1 MRALFARQYRW
12 QCWLDV
18 EAALAAAEAE
28 YGIIPVAAAE
38 AIASAA
44 RLAGLDVAR
53 IQRGIAETSHPL
65 MALVTELA
73 MAAGEHGGWV
83 HWGAT
88 TQNITQTG
96 DVLVLREAHRK
107 ILRLLA
113 GVLSAAADLAER
125 TAGML
130 AAGRTHGQH
139 AVPITFGFKPAGWID
154 ELVRHVTR
162 LRSAEGRVFTA
173 MTGGA
178 VGNFASLG
186 RAGPPVQD
194 AVAARLDLVPMA
206 VPSRAIVDSFAE
218 YVCLLGLLGA
228 TGTRIALEVFQLM
241 KTELAEASEPAPPGT
256 VGSSTMPHK
265 RNPQLSDD
273 CITIGAQLR
282 ALVPLALE
290 GMLHDHEVDGAHSAM
305 LDDALE
311 RACVLAGDLLVRLEV
326 IVSGLEVDPARM
338 RANLALSG
346 GMISSEAVMLGLGQA
361 IGRQTAHEVVYD
373 AARGESTTFAAAL
386 KHDPRV
392 TAHLDAAAIDR
403 LLDPAGH
410 TGMSEGHRPRGRPA
424 GPLHSARHHRG
435 LVASSRSPA
444 AGPSASHSA
453 SWPGRR
459 LHRSPDTFPAHGHPD
474 PPHRQ
479 VPGDP
484 SNAAAPGVRTPR
496 HLGAGAS
503 LLNPRAR
510 CPGAGRAGSRVSRA
524 GRLPA
529 RPVRR
534 RWRPGGPGSER
545 RPGSRA
551 GPVPGSRP
559 ARGGRP
565 PARLRSA
572 RSRRAHASAAAILA
586 RSSCSAI
593 TLSRAV
599 WMSARIAGTGSL
611 LVQVREGVFQS
622 AVVVGQLVGGQRVQG
637 VLGRVYFWSLA

>member
-28 YGIIPVAAAE
+28 CGVIPVAAAE

-178 VGNFASLG
+178 VGTFASLG
-186 RAGPPVQD
+186 PAGPPVQD
-194 AVAARLDLVPMA
+194 AVAARLGLAPMA

-228 TGTRIALEVFQLM
+228 TGTRIALEVFAADEDR
-241 KTELAEASEPAPPGT
+241 TGR
-256 VGSSTMPHK
+256 G
-265 RNPQLSDD
+265 
-273 CITIGAQLR
+273 
-282 ALVPLALE
+282 
-290 GMLHDHEVDGAHSAM
+290 
-305 LDDALE
+305 E
-311 RACVLAGDLLVRLEV
+311 RAGAAG
-326 IVSGLEVDPARM
+326 
-338 RANLALSG
+338 NG
-346 GMISSEAVMLGLGQA
+346 GQF
-361 IGRQTAHEVVYD
+361 HD
-373 AARGESTTFAAAL
+373 AAQA
-386 KHDPRV
+386 
-392 TAHLDAAAIDR
+392 
-403 LLDPAGH
+403 
-410 TGMSEGHRPRGRPA
+410 
-424 GPLHSARHHRG
+424 
-435 LVASSRSPA
+435 
-444 AGPSASHSA
+444 
-453 SWPGRR
+453 
-459 LHRSPDTFPAHGHPD
+459 
-474 PPHRQ
+474 Q
-479 VPGDP
+479 
-484 SNAAAPGVRTPR
+484 
-496 HLGAGAS
+496 
-503 LLNPRAR
+503 
-510 CPGAGRAGSRVSRA
+510 
-524 GRLPA
+524 
-529 RPVRR
+529 
-534 RWRPGGPGSER
+534 
-545 RPGSRA
+545 
-551 GPVPGSRP
+551 
-559 ARGGRP
+559 
-565 PARLRSA
+565 
-572 RSRRAHASAAAILA
+572 SAA
-586 RSSCSAI
+586 
-593 TLSRAV
+593 
-599 WMSARIAGTGSL
+599 
-611 LVQVREGVFQS
+611 VR
-622 AVVVGQLVGGQRVQG
+622 
-637 VLGRVYFWSLA
+637 